1 MDVDD
6 FMESRIVKAD
16 SLKEFA
22 IPEGCFISE
31 LCNEPDDT
39 SVSIALARVK
49 AGTKTQ
55 SHYLEGTEE
64 RYLIVAGKGR
74 VEVDDIPPAEVEAGD
89 LVVIPAGKN
98 QSIENIGNTDLLF
111 YCICT
116 PPFNP
121 NCYHIVE

>member
-1 MDVDD
+1 
-6 FMESRIVKAD
+6 MESRVVKAD

-22 IPEGCFISE
+22 IPEGCFVSE
-31 LCNEPDDT
+31 LCNEPDDN

-55 SHYLEGTEE
+55 SHYLDATDE

-74 VEVDDIPPAEVEAGD
+74 VGVDGIPPTEVEAGD
-89 LVVIPAGKN
+89 LAVIPAGKN
-98 QSIENIGNTDLLF
+98 QRIENIENTDLLF

-121 NCYHIVE
+121 NCYHTVE